1 LAITIYDI
9 AKAAQVSPATVSR
22 ALNGSTLVSER
33 TRERVAE
40 VAKELGYIGGS
51 AERGVLGKGQTIA
64 VFISNVLNPTLA
76 QMVKGVQSVLKDE
89 GYSMILYDSDGKA
102 ADEYTFLQ
110 EVKKHGVTGLI
121 MSSPHFTSE
130 YLMTLREIELPFIL
144 TLSYSTEPN
153 IPCVYVNNI
162 EASFKAVQSLFEL
175 GHRRIG
181 IISGPI
187 GDLTISRDRLQGCKL
202 AYLGQDLEFSLEN
215 VVEGDYSVESGY
227 TAASI
232 MITQWNQPPTAIFA
246 FNDMMA
252 VGALNALR
260 ENKLQVP
267 DDISLMGFDGIEF
280 ASLVHPS
287 LSTVVQPSFAIGQEA
302 ALNLLKLINGEAIEN
317 IKQELPY
324 ELVLRESTAP
334 AHQAK

>member
-1 LAITIYDI
+1 
-9 AKAAQVSPATVSR
+9 
-22 ALNGSTLVSER
+22 
-33 TRERVAE
+33 
-40 VAKELGYIGGS
+40 
-51 AERGVLGKGQTIA
+51 
-64 VFISNVLNPTLA
+64 
-76 QMVKGVQSVLKDE
+76 M
-89 GYSMILYDSDGKA
+89 
-102 ADEYTFLQ
+102 
-110 EVKKHGVTGLI
+110 
-121 MSSPHFTSE
+121 
-130 YLMTLREIELPFIL
+130 
-144 TLSYSTEPN
+144 
-153 IPCVYVNNI
+153 
-162 EASFKAVQSLFEL
+162 
-175 GHRRIG
+175 
-181 IISGPI
+181 
-187 GDLTISRDRLQGCKL
+187 
-202 AYLGQDLEFSLEN
+202 
-215 VVEGDYSVESGY
+215 ESGY